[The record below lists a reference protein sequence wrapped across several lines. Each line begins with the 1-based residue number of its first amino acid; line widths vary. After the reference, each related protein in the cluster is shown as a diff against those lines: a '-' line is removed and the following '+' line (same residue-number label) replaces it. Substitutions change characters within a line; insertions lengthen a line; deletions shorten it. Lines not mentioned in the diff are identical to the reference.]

1 LYFVPDVLHDETAV
15 MREIVDKHFV
25 DNWVVLYVTGHT
37 VDLTLQWSKYHAAN
51 AALQNVIDPA
61 TAKRI
66 QTAATAEL
74 SPLRRRLAEYLSEG
88 VLTDQYV
95 LRHMDDVMG
104 VLRQCNVALQVRR
117 PCPYFLPSVVG

>member
-1 LYFVPDVLHDETAV
+1 

-66 QTAATAEL
+66 QVTPGTL
-74 SPLRRRLAEYLSEG
+74 SLVHQG
-88 VLTDQYV
+88 VV
-95 LRHMDDVMG
+95 R
-104 VLRQCNVALQVRR
+104 VALGTGYT
-117 PCPYFLPSVVG
+117 PGEGKSASVVKWRRERSPVRFATPTSL